1 MEGNIAVGH
10 GPQERGVEEL
20 SSGSDWGGS
29 NNSREFL
36 GGPVIKTQGFHS
48 SSPGS
53 ITVGRD
59 EIWEDIQPKNIKNL
73 TLDIT
78 QNSLPLS
85 LSHTYTHSNFTQT
98 HTQTCAAHAVQ

>member
-36 GGPVIKTQGFHS
+36 GGPVIKTPDFHCRGHEFDPWS
-48 SSPGS
+48 GKQDPACC
-53 ITVGRD
+53 TV
-59 EIWEDIQPKNIKNL
+59 P
-73 TLDIT
+73 
-78 QNSLPLS
+78 P
-85 LSHTYTHSNFTQT
+85 
-98 HTQTCAAHAVQ
+98 